1 MKSFKQ
7 FNEEKKNE
15 IVFTFGRFNPPTV
28 GHEKLIRK
36 VAAEAIGN
44 SYRVYASQSNDPKR
58 NPLEYKE
65 KIRVMR
71 KMFPKHGR
79 NIVEDKKAK
88 TVFEI
93 ATSLYEQ
100 GFTKIKMVV
109 GSDRVAEFQKLLKKY
124 NQIKGKHGFYDFE
137 HGIEVVS
144 AGERDPDAEGVSGMS
159 ASKMRQAAIDGDF
172 KSFSQGLTKAY
183 GDDMTLFNLIRKR
196 MGLKE
201 MLNFRKHVQL
211 EKVSDK
217 REQYINGELFNIG
230 DQAIT
235 ESGITVTIK
244 HRKPN
249 YVIDL
254 NDKKYFI
261 EKLEPVP
268 GQSDEEIEE
277 GLTSILQG
285 IKKKASPENI
295 RKLQMFSKI
304 LTKIRPNSKAFK
316 SIDKILSALDP
327 NALEK
332 IADSGLDTISHLASL
347 KLKNESFRER
357 GVSKIVSPI
366 LQKTWGSTFSK
377 GKIRIAWSQMRGGV
391 AIWVSGRMEGELHD
405 TEEEAAEWLEK
416 VGVDKNRIP
425 KV

>member
-261 EKLEPVP
+261 EKLEPV
-268 GQSDEEIEE
+268 
-277 GLTSILQG
+277 
-285 IKKKASPENI
+285 
-295 RKLQMFSKI
+295 
-304 LTKIRPNSKAFK
+304 
-316 SIDKILSALDP
+316 
-327 NALEK
+327 
-332 IADSGLDTISHLASL
+332 
-347 KLKNESFRER
+347 LKNESFRER